1 MTNNKFKRFLFK
13 MDVSKD
19 YYAILGILPSAEILV
34 IKAAHKAMLK
44 VYHPDKFEGTKE
56 EAHLKT
62 VDINEAYRILSS
74 KDTKDEYDKLRA
86 ENSHDNFSYEEENE
100 PSNDQQKSASHT
112 FDKDWVV
119 ATKYKPSLINLET
132 NLSKI
137 SSRLAFTFRVQILEN
152 KAFEHA
158 ENLAN
163 QLENYYFES
172 YFGTDNNIINFAKR
186 LISDGYKEAAHELN
200 QAVKVFGK
208 VIDADKVIYKIKSEF
223 KLYEESSDQKTRA
236 RSEQEKKVK
245 AWAERETFS
254 PYL

>member
-1 MTNNKFKRFLFK
+1 

-19 YYAILGILPSAEILV
+19 YYAILGILPSAESLV

-86 ENSHDNFSYEEENE
+86 ENSNDNFSDEEENE
-100 PSNDQQKSASHT
+100 SSNEHQKTASHS
-112 FDKDWVV
+112 FDKDWII
-119 ATKYKPSLINLET
+119 ATKYKPSLIDLET

-137 SSRLAFTFRVQILEN
+137 SSRLAFTFRIQILEN

-158 ENLAN
+158 ENIAS
-163 QLENYYFES
+163 QLEKYYFES
-172 YFGTDNNIINFAKR
+172 YFGTNNNIINFAKR
-186 LISDGYKEAAHELN
+186 LISDGYKKAANELN

-208 VIDADKVIYKIKSEF
+208 TIDADKVIYKIKSEF
-223 KLYEESSDQKTRA
+223 KLYEESSDQKAKERA
-236 RSEQEKKVK
+236 EHEKKVK
-245 AWAERETFS
+245 AWAERENFS